1 MLSTYTLVAFLHILL
16 FAYWLGSDLGVFI
29 CSLTARRPDV
39 SEDARARLQQAGV
52 LIDMAPRTCLV
63 LMAPAGLTL
72 AANFGSPI
80 HGPALIAVWIAAL
93 AWLWLVWEVH
103 WKHGAPIG
111 RLYWRIDFVIRF
123 LVMAGFLGFGVWCLV
138 TGAPIASAWLAAKM
152 VIFGLIILCGIV
164 VRLLLLRM
172 SAAPSPAPATA
183 GAPPRGS
190 DGRDLIR
197 QVGLVIWGLVA
208 LAAFLGVTKPF

>member
-80 HGPALIAVWIAAL
+80 RGAALGVVWVLAL

-103 WKHGAPIG
+103 WRHGAPIG
-111 RLYWRIDFVIRF
+111 RLYWRIDFAVRSA
-123 LVMAGFLGFGVWCLV
+123 VMAAFLGFGAWCLV
-138 TGAPIASAWLAAKM
+138 TRSPISDAWLSAKFL
-152 VIFGLIILCGIV
+152 IFGLIILCGIV
-164 VRLLLLRM
+164 VRILLLR
-172 SAAPSPAPATA
+172 PPPA
-183 GAPPRGS
+183 RG

-197 QVGLVIWGLVA
+197 QVVLVIWALVA
-208 LAAFLGVTKPF
+208 AAAFLGVTKPF